1 MLKSLFAAS
10 ALLLSGIAACA
21 APAAKPAAPAA
32 KPAAHASAAAL
43 VCPVTHEKIASA
55 AKAYSKEVYQ
65 GKTYYFCC
73 PDCKPQFDKNPA
85 AYVKSASVGTAK
97 PSRKM

>member
-1 MLKSLFAAS
+1 MLKPIFAAS
-10 ALLLSGIAACA
+10 ALLLIGIAACA
-21 APAAKPAAPAA
+21 APAAKPAAAV
-32 KPAAHASAAAL
+32 SAAPL

-55 AKAYSKEVYQ
+55 DKAYAKETYK

-85 AYVKSASVGTAK
+85 AYIKLASAGSPKSS
-97 PSRKM
+97 PKM

>member
-1 MLKSLFAAS
+1 MLKPLLAAS
-10 ALLLSGIAACA
+10 ALLLPAIAACA
-21 APAAKPAAPAA
+21 APAAKPAAPA
-32 KPAAHASAAAL
+32 STAAL
-43 VCPVTHEKIASA
+43 ACPVTHEKIASI

-85 AYVKSASVGTAK
+85 AYVKSASVGAAK
-97 PSRKM
+97 PSHKM